1 MKTRRRRSLKRKRRT
16 KVPSLTRPTTT
27 TKTKTARAKC
37 PGRFITGWCMQ
48 ARLLFAGIV
57 LALLFASGGPAQAQV
72 ARLTNDAI
80 PSAYDLTLAPDVVT
94 GTISGGETIDIVTN
108 RASSAIIMNALN
120 VTVSQASIDGVAATT
135 EMSPKS

>member
-1 MKTRRRRSLKRKRRT
+1 MKTRRRRSLKRKRKTRATSSRKNTKTTKKRKRRT

-27 TKTKTARAKC
+27 TKTKTARAKR

-48 ARLLFAGIV
+48 VRLLFAGIV

-80 PSAYDLTLAPDVVT
+80 PSAYDLTLAPDAVT
-94 GTISGGETIDIVTN
+94 GTISGSETIDIVTN
-108 RASSAIIMNALN
+108 
-120 VTVSQASIDGVAATT
+120 
-135 EMSPKS
+135 